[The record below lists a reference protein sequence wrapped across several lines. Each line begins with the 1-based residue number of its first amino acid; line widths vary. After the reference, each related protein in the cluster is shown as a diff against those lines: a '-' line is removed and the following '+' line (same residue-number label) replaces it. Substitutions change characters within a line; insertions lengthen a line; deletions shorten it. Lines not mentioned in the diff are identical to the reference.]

1 MRRILFGVL
10 WVVPLAL
17 MLTVVGGI
25 LSMEL
30 KQECPGETNPETV
43 ACAANSG
50 RTFVEEHRPL
60 LWLGGLIL
68 AIGGTWTGVLPGTR
82 KR

>member
-50 RTFVEEHRPL
+50 RTAVVRSTNRKASYRR
-60 LWLGGLIL
+60 GRIV
-68 AIGGTWTGVLPGTR
+68 GT
-82 KR
+82 